1 MDARFT
7 STGNNIVP
15 VSLNQLIRT
24 LVERTEPLAVQH
36 CTRIVNEVDRHL
48 LLGEGAQQLSK
59 VLEELIDAV
68 ILNSKEGDIHI
79 SADRF
84 KDMVLLHIEERN
96 NYNGYALSFSVGSL
110 EPDAAKIGGHISM
123 EGERKRAAKIL
134 FSFPGQFAA

>member
-1 MDARFT
+1 MDTATT
-7 STGNNIVP
+7 STGNSIVP
-15 VSLNQLIRT
+15 VSLNQLVLS
-24 LVERTEPLAVQH
+24 LVEKKTPLAVKH
-36 CTRIVNEVDRHL
+36 NTRIVNEIDRQL
-48 LLGEGAQQLSK
+48 LLGEGALQLSK

-110 EPDAAKIGGHISM
+110 EPDAARIGGHISM
-123 EGERKRAAKIL
+123 EGERKRAAHIQ
-134 FSFPGQFAA
+134 FSFPGQYAA